1 MANYLTSYTGLFSS
15 DATDDAPAVRT
26 IEIPL
31 IQRDYAQG
39 RTDGRVQEI
48 RARFLDVLYDAL
60 AGDEKVGLDFI
71 YGDVEDG
78 TLRPLD
84 GQQRLTTLFLLHW
97 YLGYRAG
104 QIAEQQAWMSF
115 SYATRPSARLF
126 CQRLVKAVAPP
137 NVADPTAWIVDQSW
151 YLYVWKHDPTIQA
164 MLVMIRAIHERFGDC
179 DARHAWERLVSAD
192 DPAISF
198 QLLPI
203 DEMGSGE
210 ELYIKMNSR
219 GKPLTAFENF
229 KARFERSISW
239 AGEKTIAFDQRVDG
253 VWSDILWRYRGN
265 DDIVDDEFMRYIAFI
280 TDVCEWRLGRVPN
293 GSSFENR
300 ALRLFGTEGA
310 EAEECMTF
318 LFHAFDT
325 WVEVDI
331 AEEFRQIFTFRP
343 VSADD
348 EGRPLLLFGTDA
360 NVNLFDACC
369 RLYDSRYKGRFSYGR
384 TLLLLAVILNRADPS
399 DEFPRRLRVL
409 RNLIEASESEFRP
422 HRLPALV
429 ADVERIIVHGSL
441 EEIKGFNKAQAEDE
455 LAKWAFLDEHPHLA
469 PALFRLEDQQLLHG
483 SLQAFEL
490 DADTFGH
497 RVTAFE
503 SLMAAPVKW
512 RALTGALLAAGE
524 YARRRNARDL
534 QFGSPSNGEPWRNL
548 LTGTARANLVS
559 TATAMGAVLDAVA
572 AGTASDISLREV
584 QDAFLR
590 EREQEGYFDWRYY
603 FVRYEAM
610 REGTSGIYAS
620 VGGAMGYRVC
630 MLNKT
635 QMNGKYRDPYLTAL
649 VREAGA
655 SGDVIDGE
663 EGPFFIG
670 GYVEET
676 RSMFLRKSGTGL
688 RCAVDG
694 FVLKPPSHSEFL
706 ERFHEIRANS
716 GLDEQLKLVILQEW
730 RDNRHVDTEDRIQAG
745 ARLLLDLVA
754 AGL

>member
-1 MANYLTSYTGLFSS
+1 MANYLTSYAGLFSS
-15 DATDDAPAVRT
+15 RDTDAPAVT
-26 IEIPL
+26 SIEIPL

-39 RTDGRVQEI
+39 RTDGRVKEI

-104 QIAEQQAWMSF
+104 QLAEQQPWMSF

-126 CQRLVKAVAPP
+126 CQRLVKAMAPRD
-137 NVADPTAWIVDQSW
+137 VADPAAWIVDQAW
-151 YLYVWKHDPTIQA
+151 YLYVWRHGPTIQA

-179 DARHAWERLVSAD
+179 DPRVAWERPVSAD

-229 KARFERSISW
+229 KARFEHALSW
-239 AGEKTIAFDQRVDG
+239 AGEKATAFDQRVDG
-253 VWSDILWRYRGN
+253 VWSDILWRFRGD

-280 TDVCEWRLGRVPN
+280 TDVCEWRLGRVPD
-293 GSSFENR
+293 GSSFEDR
-300 ALRLFGTEGA
+300 ALKLFGTAGP
-310 EAEECMTF
+310 EAEKCLTF
-318 LFHAFDT
+318 FFHAFDT
-325 WVEVDI
+325 WVEIDI

-343 VSADD
+343 VVADD
-348 EGRPLLLFGTDA
+348 ERRPLLLFGTDI

-369 RLYDSRYKGRFSYGR
+369 RVYDSKNKGRFSYGR
-384 TLLLLAVILNRADPS
+384 TLLLLAVLLNRADPS

-422 HRLPALV
+422 YRLPALV

-455 LAKWAFLDEHPHLA
+455 RAKWAFLDEHPELG
-469 PALFRLEDQQLLHG
+469 PGLFKLEDHHLLHG

-497 RVTAFE
+497 RLTAFE
-503 SLMAAPVKW
+503 LLMAAPVSW
-512 RALTGALLAAGE
+512 RPLTGALLAAGE
-524 YARRRNARDL
+524 YARRRNDRDL
-534 QFGSPSNGEPWRNL
+534 QFGSPSNAEPWRNL
-548 LTGTARANLVS
+548 LTGTARANL
-559 TATAMGAVLDAVA
+559 ANTAMAMGTVLDAVA
-572 AGTASDISLREV
+572 AGTAWDTSLREV
-584 QDAFLR
+584 RDAFLH
-590 EREQEGYFDWRYY
+590 ERKQEGHFDWRYY

-610 REGTSGIYAS
+610 REGPSGIYAS
-620 VGGAMGYRVC
+620 IGGAMGYRIC

-635 QMNGKYRDPYLTAL
+635 QMNGNYRDPYLTAL
-649 VREAGA
+649 VREAGVG
-655 SGDVIDGE
+655 GDVIDGE
-663 EGPFFIG
+663 RGPFFLG
-670 GYVEET
+670 GYVEQE
-676 RSMFLRKSGTGL
+676 RWMYLRTSGAGL
-688 RCAVDG
+688 HCSAIG
-694 FVLKPPSHSEFL
+694 FVLKPPRDEFL
-706 ERFHEIRANS
+706 ERFHEVCANF
-716 GLDEQLKLVILQEW
+716 GIDEQLKLVIPQQW
-730 RDNRHVDTEDRIQAG
+730 RDNRNLDTKDRIQTG
-745 ARLLLDLVA
+745 ASLLRGLVA
-754 AGL
+754 SGL